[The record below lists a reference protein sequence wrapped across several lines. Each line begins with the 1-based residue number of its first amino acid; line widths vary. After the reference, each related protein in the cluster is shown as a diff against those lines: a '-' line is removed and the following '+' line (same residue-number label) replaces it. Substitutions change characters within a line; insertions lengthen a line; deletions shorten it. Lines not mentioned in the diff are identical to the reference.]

1 MEFFLLITGIQSS
14 VTIDQLILIQDNK
27 AILIDA
33 TIHGREW
40 ISTPA
45 ATWLLK
51 ELLTSEVPEVMT
63 MSSNIDWYFIPVVNP
78 DGFVYSR
85 DVVRVMMKLN

>member
-1 MEFFLLITGIQSS
+1 MQG
-14 VTIDQLILIQDNK
+14 NK

-33 TIHGREW
+33 TIHAREW

-51 ELLTSEVPEVMT
+51 ELLTSEEPEVIN
-63 MSSNIDWYFIPVVNP
+63 MSNNIDWYIIPVVNP

-85 DVVRVMMKLN
+85 DVVRICRDINENCLCHRFVVHT